1 MKKRGF
7 GTEEGEPVGGKKK
20 KKTYEEKCSDHGPLG

>member
-20 KKTYEEKCSDHGPLG
+20 KKHMKKNVPTMGH